1 MRAPKRFGKK
11 SRAAKPGKRARCP
24 ISYLLQLLRWHVC
37 CPWRRA
43 ENVLVDRDRVWN
55 VEGLDEAVEV
65 GLGVDLLAEAAEP
78 LVAAA
83 HLAGLK

>member
-1 MRAPKRFGKK
+1 MGRAG
-11 SRAAKPGKRARCP
+11 
-24 ISYLLQLLRWHVC
+24 RW
-37 CPWRRA
+37 A
-43 ENVLVDRDRVWN
+43 EDVLVDRDRVWN